1 MSKVKQILWSI
12 ITVAILLFC
21 TVCDIILGYATYVFV
36 DVGITFSSWPWSLI
50 LIGAGLFFGVMALL
64 VIVAI
69 VHIAYFAI
77 QEIRKVSKK

>member
-21 TVCDIILGYATYVFV
+21 TVCDIILGYATYVFI
-36 DVGITFSSWPWSLI
+36 DAGITFSSMPWTLI
-50 LIGAGLFFGVMALL
+50 LVGAGLFFGIMALL

-69 VHIAYFAI
+69 IHIMYFAVDA
-77 QEIRKVSKK
+77 IRKVK

>member
-36 DVGITFSSWPWSLI
+36 DAGITFSSWPWSLI
-50 LIGAGLFFGVMALL
+50 LVGAGLFFGVMALL

-69 VHIAYFAI
+69 VHITHFAVDA
-77 QEIRKVSKK
+77 IRKVK